1 MFGSYKEEKGE
12 EEEEEEEEEE
22 RGLFGKGRG
31 LFNSKGS
38 GGGLFDEVEGE
49 EEEEE
54 REEGGGKRRVSL
66 PTTSR
71 EADVESSVSSKKGY
85 LS

>member
-1 MFGSYKEEKGE
+1 MFGSYKEERGE
-12 EEEEEEEEEE
+12 EEEEEEG
-22 RGLFGKGRG
+22 GLFGKGRG

-54 REEGGGKRRVSL
+54 EREEGGGKRGASL
-66 PTTSR
+66 PTASR

>member
-1 MFGSYKEEKGE
+1 M
-12 EEEEEEEEEE
+12 
-22 RGLFGKGRG
+22 FGKGRG

-54 REEGGGKRRVSL
+54 EREEGGGKRSL
-66 PTTSR
+66 PTASR